1 MFQTE
6 DVLLTRAIDE
16 EKKRKKI
23 NERIVMH
30 NFTAVGFY
38 LIYSFPFKKTLPKV
52 ILGEISS
59 DWYRHQ

>member
-1 MFQTE
+1 M
-6 DVLLTRAIDE
+6 
-16 EKKRKKI
+16 KI

-52 ILGEISS
+52 ILSS
-59 DWYRHQ
+59 LLHESFFFARVPAGIIFPVQFSPFRTI